1 MVSAAGAG
9 NQSGLGGWRGAVGP
23 RMSKAQKHKAEWEVS
38 DTVVC
43 HCVHT
48 RVQILRSRRV
58 EGGFQMR
65 AFKGPSVTSVTET
78 LP

>member
-9 NQSGLGGWRGAVGP
+9 NESGLGGWRGAVGP
-23 RMSKAQKHKAEWEVS
+23 KNEQSTETRLNGTCQTPRCV
-38 DTVVC
+38 TVC
-43 HCVHT
+43 H
-48 RVQILRSRRV
+48 ILRSRRV